1 MLPNCTQFRKILVT
15 LIRAPAVLNQ
25 VRLPPLE
32 SLSQFLKKSVH
43 DSPKTLVSVLLQK
56 QGFTHNFLST
66 STKKYSYLG
75 NKNVLSKLKTHFCSL
90 LSNFWIKLHCQY
102 QRFTQLGAS
111 KLRFLNKLTN

>member
-1 MLPNCTQFRKILVT
+1 M
-15 LIRAPAVLNQ
+15 RAPAVLNQ

-66 STKKYSYLG
+66 STKNIHILG
-75 NKNVLSKLKTHFCSL
+75 IKMCYQNWRHTFVLYNLIS
-90 LSNFWIKLHCQY
+90 
-102 QRFTQLGAS
+102 G
-111 KLRFLNKLTN
+111 